1 MKKINALL
9 ILATFAMAACDSA
22 NNENVPS
29 IASSSEN
36 IASSSEVISSS
47 NEAISSS
54 GEAPISSSVLPS
66 SSEVTFDPTAK
77 TAVTFSPADL
87 PAQNQGKYLT
97 NTEITVGGVNFKVND
112 IQKNDGKYNPISTI
126 QMKKVDEDDGTASS
140 YIENLSP
147 IHAKLKITLIANIID
162 YYDYDEETYETIH
175 VYKDTSVC
183 PTVYAGMTSE
193 NVTTKLTGVESG
205 AHENKKAYTVSFD
218 DAANYQYFK
227 IVNEANNAQYVQTF
241 VWANE

>member
-162 YYDYDEETYETIH
+162 YYDYDEDEEAFVLYHYFDGDSGYELYYVPLLTYEEIIEQADE
-175 VYKDTSVC
+175 Y
-183 PTVYAGMTSE
+183 
-193 NVTTKLTGVESG
+193 L
-205 AHENKKAYTVSFD
+205 D
-218 DAANYQYFK
+218 DFEPNEEMLERYQMLSY
-227 IVNEANNAQYVQTF
+227 
-241 VWANE
+241 